1 MSLFEPRT
9 SACVEVTEL
18 YGQEPGGVFRL
29 LGKDFEDIEIDT
41 CWGDIV
47 VMCNALEDYANIL
60 ESVIPEWELGGVSK
74 AMYEYHA
81 KRCRKIS
88 LRYQEAIGYNYR
100 DALVNCEKMRKRKGD
115 DIGEEALA
123 LAVKSKR
130 GDLR

>member
-1 MSLFEPRT
+1 MQLSLFEPRT

-29 LGKDFEDIEIDT
+29 LDNNFEEIEIET

-47 VMCNALEDYANIL
+47 VMCNALEDYANML
-60 ESVIPEWELGGVSK
+60 ESVIPEWKLDGVRK

-100 DALVNCEKMRKRKGD
+100 DALINCAKMRNRKD
-115 DIGEEALA
+115 DDAGEDALI
-123 LAVKSKR
+123 LANRKKK
-130 GDLR
+130 G